1 MALLPMGV
9 ARPRT
14 LLSAPVVSYTTI
26 SPLLPE
32 ERYVSVAR
40 SGRSLR
46 PGRYPASCSE
56 ECGLSSPCNQG
67 ATTWLT
73 WGIHIITI
81 TRFLE
86 GERSLV
92 DFQDIP
98 SVSKNDQWGGQNSV
112 LPLKCPF
119 ERLTGFN
126 DKIIPGNTRKTIE
139 LNGGITLGLKSSQK
153 RERQNI
159 KRRTQN
165 RSYKSRART
174 LVKKAFLAIEEQ
186 NLESARET
194 TQAAVEALDKAAAK
208 GAIHK
213 NNAARRKSRL
223 MTRLASLD
231 KSA

>member
-1 MALLPMGV
+1 M
-9 ARPRT
+9 
-14 LLSAPVVSYTTI
+14 
-26 SPLLPE
+26 
-32 ERYVSVAR
+32 
-40 SGRSLR
+40 
-46 PGRYPASCSE
+46 
-56 ECGLSSPCNQG
+56 
-67 ATTWLT
+67 
-73 WGIHIITI
+73 
-81 TRFLE
+81 
-86 GERSLV
+86 
-92 DFQDIP
+92 DFQGIL
-98 SVSKNDQWGGQNSV
+98 SISKNDQRGGQNPN

-119 ERLTGFN
+119 EETNQLY
-126 DKIIPGNTRKTIE
+126 DKIIPGHNWGMKLLI
-139 LNGGITLGLKSSQK
+139 GGFTLGLKSSQK

-194 TQAAVEALDKAAAK
+194 THAAVEALDKAAAK

-231 KSA
+231 KGA